1 MIRRLWHAGPVGVA
15 PYHGGVAPAGR
26 LFSAVLVS
34 AGTAVVALGV
44 LGVVRAL
51 VAADPS
57 EHAVATPASWWLT
70 AAVLVL
76 QAAAQ
81 LLPSA
86 RGLSL
91 LVASAL
97 ALALALVAPGSLF
110 SVTAFPI
117 LVCAFLTGWSV
128 PFRRLRWT
136 AAAACVLVFTGQ
148 LMNSIGSGRADYVG
162 AGFEAALQAVLV
174 VGLPLLPATAIAAQ
188 KSARRAQQQTL
199 DALARERDAQIRE
212 AIALERSAMAR
223 ELHDIAAHHLSGIS
237 VMASAVE
244 RQVRSDP
251 DAARAGAAAV
261 REQSRAVL
269 DDLRRLVG
277 LLRDADGDD
286 DSVKTL
292 ATIPAL
298 VAAVAATGVEVD
310 LRILR
315 PAGGEPGEG
324 IGPLAQLAVFRMVQE
339 SLSNVSRHAPDASC
353 TVTIDDEDSARM
365 RVSVR
370 NAPPPRGAALAATD
384 GAGFGIL
391 GMRERAAL
399 IGGSFDAGPT
409 GDDGWEARM
418 SIPREPRPTDRKQT
432 P

>member
-1 MIRRLWHAGPVGVA
+1 MIRRLRQAGPAGVA
-15 PYHGGVAPAGR
+15 PYHGVVAPAGR
-26 LFSAVLVS
+26 SFSAVLVS
-34 AGTAVVALGV
+34 AGTAAVAVGV
-44 LGVVRAL
+44 LGVVSAL

-57 EHAVATPASWWLT
+57 EHALPTPVSWWLT
-70 AAVLVL
+70 AAALVL

-86 RGLSL
+86 RDLSL
-91 LVASAL
+91 VVASAL

-117 LVCAFLTGWSV
+117 LVCAFLAGVSV
-128 PFRRLRWT
+128 PFRRVRWT
-136 AAAACVLVFTGQ
+136 AAAACVLVLAGQ
-148 LMNSIGSGRADYVG
+148 LINSVASGRTDLVG

-174 VGLPLLPATAIAAQ
+174 VGLPLLPATTIAAQ
-188 KSARRAQQQTL
+188 KTARLAQEQAL
-199 DALARERDAQIRE
+199 DALARERDAQIGE
-212 AIALERSAMAR
+212 AIAVERSAMAR

-277 LLRDADGDD
+277 LLRDADSDD

-310 LRILR
+310 LRVLR
-315 PAGGEPGEG
+315 PAVGELGEG

-339 SLSNVSRHAPDASC
+339 SLSNVSRHAPDAAC
-353 TVTIDDEDSARM
+353 IVTIDDDDPARM

-370 NAPPPRGAALAATD
+370 NAPPPRGAALAAT
-384 GAGFGIL
+384 GGSGFGIL

-418 SIPREPRPTDRKQT
+418 GIPREPRSTDRKQT

>member
-1 MIRRLWHAGPVGVA
+1 MIRCRRHAGPAGAA

-26 LFSAVLVS
+26 SFSAVLVS
-34 AGTAVVALGV
+34 AGTAVGAVGV
-44 LGVVRAL
+44 LGIVGAL

-57 EHAVATPASWWLT
+57 EHALPEPISWWLV
-70 AAVLVL
+70 AAALVL

-86 RGLSL
+86 RDLSL
-91 LVASAL
+91 IAASAL

-117 LVCAFLTGWSV
+117 LVCAFLAGLSV
-128 PFRRLRWT
+128 PFRRVRWT
-136 AAAACVLVFTGQ
+136 AVAACVLVLAGQ
-148 LMNSIGSGRADYVG
+148 LINSIASGRTDLVG

-174 VGLPLLPATAIAAQ
+174 VGLPLLPATAIAAL
-188 KSARRAQQQTL
+188 KTARLAQGQTL
-199 DALARERDAQIRE
+199 DALARERDAQIGE
-212 AIALERSAMAR
+212 AIALEHTAMAR

-286 DSVKTL
+286 DSVKAL

-310 LRILR
+310 LRIRR
-315 PAGGEPGEG
+315 PASGELGEG
-324 IGPLAQLAVFRMVQE
+324 IGPLAQLAAFRMVQE
-339 SLSNVSRHAPDASC
+339 SLSNASRHAPGAPC
-353 TVTIDDEDSARM
+353 TVTIDDEDPARM

-370 NAPPPRGAALAATD
+370 NAPPPGGAAMVGTD
-384 GAGFGIL
+384 GSGFGIL

-418 SIPREPRPTDRKQT
+418 SIPRDPQPTGRKQT

>member
-1 MIRRLWHAGPVGVA
+1 M
-15 PYHGGVAPAGR
+15 APAGR
-26 LFSAVLVS
+26 SFSVVLVS
-34 AGTAVVALGV
+34 AGTAAVALGV

-57 EHAVATPASWWLT
+57 EHPLPELISWWLT
-70 AAVLVL
+70 AAALVL

-86 RGLSL
+86 RDLSL
-91 LVASAL
+91 IVTSAL

-110 SVTAFPI
+110 SVTALPI
-117 LVCAFLTGWSV
+117 LVSAFLAGLSV
-128 PFRRLRWT
+128 PLRHMRWT
-136 AAAACVLVFTGQ
+136 AAAACVLVFAGQ
-148 LMNSIGSGRADYVG
+148 LINSIGSGRADYVG
-162 AGFEAALQAVLV
+162 AAFEAALQAVLV

-188 KSARRAQQQTL
+188 KSARRAQEQML

-212 AIALERSAMAR
+212 AIAMERSAMAR

-244 RQVRSDP
+244 RQVGSDP

-261 REQSRAVL
+261 RQQSRAVL

-277 LLRDADGDD
+277 LLRDADSDD

-298 VAAVAATGVEVD
+298 VAVVAATGVEVD
-310 LRILR
+310 LRVRR
-315 PAGGEPGEG
+315 PAGGELGEG
-324 IGPLAQLAVFRMVQE
+324 IGPLAQLAAYRMVQE
-339 SLSNVSRHAPDASC
+339 SLSNVSRHAPDAAC
-353 TVTIDDEDSARM
+353 TVTIDDDDPARM
-365 RVSVR
+365 RVSVH
-370 NAPPPRGAALAATD
+370 NAPPPRGATLAAT
-384 GAGFGIL
+384 GGSGFGIL

>member
-1 MIRRLWHAGPVGVA
+1 MIRRLRQVGPTGVA
-15 PYHGGVAPAGR
+15 LYHGGVAPAGR
-26 LFSAVLVS
+26 SFSVVLVS
-34 AGTAVVALGV
+34 AGTAAVALGV

-57 EHAVATPASWWLT
+57 EHPLPELISWWLT
-70 AAVLVL
+70 AAALVL

-86 RGLSL
+86 RDLSL
-91 LVASAL
+91 IVTSAL

-110 SVTAFPI
+110 SVTALPI
-117 LVCAFLTGWSV
+117 LVSAFLAGLSV
-128 PFRRLRWT
+128 PLRHMRWT
-136 AAAACVLVFTGQ
+136 AAAACVLVFAGQ
-148 LMNSIGSGRADYVG
+148 LINSIGSGRADYVG
-162 AGFEAALQAVLV
+162 AAFEAALQAVLV

-188 KSARRAQQQTL
+188 KSARRAQEQML

-212 AIALERSAMAR
+212 AIAMERSAMAR

-244 RQVRSDP
+244 RQVGSDP

-261 REQSRAVL
+261 RQQSRAVL

-277 LLRDADGDD
+277 LLRDADSDD

-298 VAAVAATGVEVD
+298 VAVVAATGVEVD
-310 LRILR
+310 LRVRR
-315 PAGGEPGEG
+315 PAGGELGEG
-324 IGPLAQLAVFRMVQE
+324 IGPLAQLAAYRMVQE
-339 SLSNVSRHAPDASC
+339 SLSNVSRHAPDAAC
-353 TVTIDDEDSARM
+353 TVTIDDDDPARM
-365 RVSVR
+365 RVSVH
-370 NAPPPRGAALAATD
+370 NAPPPRGATLAAT
-384 GAGFGIL
+384 GGSGFGIL